1 MRTLITNVMKVV
13 SDPES
18 MKNPTLLND
27 TINGFEEQ
35 KFEWLSL
42 LSENE
47 GRNYENGFN
56 TFIKNVEIAN
66 VQDTE
71 IDAVMEYLRGHL
83 PGEIGL
89 WKESDV
95 KENVKDWRM
104 LQQQKTPQPT
114 PQSVP
119 STPITYPQPPVNPNS
134 YVHQPSQEVI
144 AEKRNK
150 LKESLRF
157 MPSQEAKDLLEEI
170 INKESVSILDILLK
184 YV

>member
-170 INKESVSILDILLK
+170 IDKESVSILDILLK